1 MAFPKKLAGAD
12 FGADRPSFDY
22 VSRHT
27 YYEGRHTDLQLIFSS
42 MAKASD
48 SKGKT
53 LVAAARLFRQQG
65 YHGTALHDILTA
77 SGSPRGS
84 LYFHFP
90 GGKEQIGEAALA
102 LSAEA
107 TRQAIA
113 RAAETSESA
122 EIFLVRLVRGMAA
135 ELERSD
141 YKEGCPIATTALE
154 TAAQFE
160 VLGTATRNAFQK
172 WELEIKRGL
181 FRFGMTAGDA
191 DLAATLVLSQIEGA
205 LLLARTYRSLEP
217 MRRAEQALKWLLPGR
232 PSK

>member
-1 MAFPKKLAGAD
+1 
-12 FGADRPSFDY
+12 
-22 VSRHT
+22 
-27 YYEGRHTDLQLIFSS
+27 

-53 LVAAARLFRQQG
+53 LAAAAKLFRQQG
-65 YHGTALHDILTA
+65 YHGTALHDILAA

-90 GGKEQIGEAALA
+90 GGKEQIGDAALA

-107 TRQAIA
+107 VRQGIVK
-113 RAAETSESA
+113 AAETSEDA
-122 EIFLVRLVRGMAA
+122 EIFLVRIVRSMAA
-135 ELERSD
+135 DLQRSD

-154 TAAQFE
+154 TAAQVE
-160 VLGTATRNAFQK
+160 VLGTATRTAFQK

-181 FRFGMTAGDA
+181 FRFGIPAGDA
-191 DLAATLVLSQIEGA
+191 DLAATMILSQLEGA

-217 MRRAEQALKWLLPGR
+217 IHRAEQALKWLLR
-232 PSK
+232 AFRNKDQ

>member
-1 MAFPKKLAGAD
+1 
-12 FGADRPSFDY
+12 
-22 VSRHT
+22 
-27 YYEGRHTDLQLIFSS
+27 

-53 LVAAARLFRQQG
+53 LAAAAKLLRQQG

-90 GGKEQIGEAALA
+90 KGKEEIGEAALM

-107 TRQAIA
+107 VRQGIA
-113 RAAETSESA
+113 KAAEASESA
-122 EIFLVRLVRGMAA
+122 EIFLERMVRGMAA
-135 ELERSD
+135 DLERSD

-154 TAAQFE
+154 AAAQSE
-160 VLGTATRNAFQK
+160 VLGAATRNAFKK

-181 FRFGMTAGDA
+181 FRFGMAAGDA
-191 DLAATLVLSQIEGA
+191 DLAATLVLSQLEGA

-217 MRRAEQALKWLLPGR
+217 LRRAEQAMKLLARLGA
-232 PSK
+232 SE